1 MAVISKPLVLDVQ
14 GPILLTLSVLLMCG
28 MLCRPEEPE
37 GHPQGGLYAM
47 CRAWSLYG
55 KMLGIEPREV
65 IPKMSATCAHALSL
79 GV

>member
-55 KMLGIEPREV
+55 KMFFLVVSSFCWGSNLER
-65 IPKMSATCAHALSL
+65 
-79 GV
+79 